1 MATDNNEQQPQPE
14 LPNPS
19 PAELLG
25 AFTET
30 AMLVSTLE
38 QNTQNFHSQMVIKGI
53 VAELVNKVETIKK
66 EFGVDGGVAV
76 VQNDTTPVLSDEIRK
91 IADSIDIDFFTAD
104 LMLMKEVSRVAD
116 EVCQKY
122 DQIDVLINNVG
133 AYFAFRDVTEE
144 GFERTFAL
152 NHLGYFLMTKNLVF
166 QLHKIYE

>member
-1 MATDNNEQQPQPE
+1 MATDNNEQQPPQPE

-38 QNTQNFHSQMVIKGI
+38 GNTQNFHSQMVIKGI

-76 VQNDTTPVLSDEIRK
+76 VQNDTTSELSEEIRK
-91 IADSIDIDFFTAD
+91 NTHNF
-104 LMLMKEVSRVAD
+104 D
-116 EVCQKY
+116 ENLHDKSMS
-122 DQIDVLINNVG
+122 QIHGFNNKKILLNW
-133 AYFAFRDVTEE
+133 DTE
-144 GFERTFAL
+144 
-152 NHLGYFLMTKNLVF
+152 
-166 QLHKIYE
+166 

>member
-1 MATDNNEQQPQPE
+1 MATDNNEQQPPQPE

-76 VQNDTTPVLSDEIRK
+76 VKDSTEPELSDEIKKHTHNFDENLHDKSMSQIHGFNNKK
-91 IADSIDIDFFTAD
+91 I
-104 LMLMKEVSRVAD
+104 L
-116 EVCQKY
+116 
-122 DQIDVLINNVG
+122 
-133 AYFAFRDVTEE
+133 
-144 GFERTFAL
+144 L
-152 NHLGYFLMTKNLVF
+152 N
-166 QLHKIYE
+166 